1 VTSVVVADDHEVA
14 RRGLHALLSEA
25 PGVFVVGEAADGEE
39 AVALVEKMDPDLAIL
54 DITMPRM
61 SGLEACR
68 RIRVRCP
75 GTEVLILTVHDAD
88 QVVRE
93 VRAAGALGFVLK
105 SEAGRHIFE
114 AVKALAQHRPYYSR
128 RVAGATQALAAL
140 PPTEE
145 LTPREREVLRLI
157 GEGRTTRDVAN
168 ELGIALKTA
177 EAHRTHLM
185 HKLGAR
191 STSDLVHYAIR
202 TLLVD

>member
-14 RRGLHALLSEA
+14 RRGLQALLSEA
-25 PGVFVVGEAADGEE
+25 PGVSVIGEAADGEA
-39 AVALVEKMDPDLAIL
+39 AVALVERVSPDLAIL

-68 RIRVRCP
+68 RIRARCP
-75 GTEVLILTVHDAD
+75 ATEVLILTVHDAD

-114 AVKALAQHRPYYSR
+114 AVKALAEHRPYYSR
-128 RVAGATQALAAL
+128 RVSGAILAQAAFS
-140 PPTEE
+140 PSEE

-157 GEGRTTRDVAN
+157 GEGRTTRDVAT

-185 HKLGAR
+185 HKLGAH

-202 TLLVD
+202 TLMVD

>member
-1 VTSVVVADDHEVA
+1 MTSVVVADDHEVA
-14 RRGLHALLSEA
+14 RRGLRDLLSEA
-25 PGVFVVGEAADGEE
+25 PDVAVVGEARDGEE
-39 AVALVEKMDPDLAIL
+39 AVALVEDMSPDLAIL

-68 RIRVRCP
+68 RIRARCP

-93 VRAAGALGFVLK
+93 VLAAGALGFVLK

-114 AVKALAQHRPYYSR
+114 AVKELAEHRPYYSR
-128 RVAGATQALAAL
+128 RVSGAIASQATGAA
-140 PPTEE
+140 EE

-157 GEGRTTRDVAN
+157 GEGRTTRDVAAL
-168 ELGIALKTA
+168 LGIALKTA

-185 HKLGAR
+185 HKLGAH

-202 TLLVD
+202 TLMVD

>member
-14 RRGLHALLSEA
+14 RRGLQALLSEA

-39 AVALVEKMDPDLAIL
+39 AVALVERTSPNLAIL

-75 GTEVLILTVHDAD
+75 ETEVLILTVHDAD

-114 AVKALAQHRPYYSR
+114 AVNALAEHRPYYSR
-128 RVAGATQALAAL
+128 RVSGASVGQASLLPAG
-140 PPTEE
+140 EM
-145 LTPREREVLRLI
+145 TPREREVLRLI
-157 GEGRTTRDVAN
+157 GEGRTTRDVAAA
-168 ELGIALKTA
+168 LGIALKTA

-185 HKLGAR
+185 HKLGAH